1 MRFALFSFLLAL
13 LAAYAMAA
21 APLKSVIISYPNET
35 PPHIVDQAMD
45 AIREAGGQITHTYN
59 IIKGFA
65 CHAPAAVLE
74 QVQAWGNEYNALI
87 EEDQIVT
94 TNNNNKKQ

>member
-1 MRFALFSFLLAL
+1 MRFALFSFLVAL
-13 LAAYAMAA
+13 LAVCVMAV
-21 APLKSVIISYPNET
+21 APQKSVIISYPGNT
-35 PPHIVDQAMD
+35 PQSVVDKAMD
-45 AIREAGGQITHTYN
+45 AIREAGGQITHTYT

-74 QVQAWGNEYNALI
+74 QVQAWGSEYNAVI

-94 TNNNNKKQ
+94 INNKE